1 MATPASAGTNGSP
14 VPAAGN
20 AGDKSANDATAAGDK
35 GTKGA
40 GNKGTNGGGECRR
53 PSQIDRLN
61 CDNELS
67 FNPRHTWYNLLFV
80 LRSKIL

>member
-1 MATPASAGTNGSP
+1 MATPVSAGSDGSP

-20 AGDKSANDATAAGDK
+20 AGDKAANDAAAAGDK

-40 GNKGTNGGGECRR
+40 GNKGTYGSGECHR
-53 PSQIDRLN
+53 PSQIDGLN

-67 FNPRHTWYNLLFV
+67 FNPPHTRYNLLFV